1 MLIGRVQN
9 PYLAKYALDKDNID
23 VQGWD
28 NTPRQE
34 VKRVEVTD
42 KMKDDRAVF
51 SEAQL
56 KAETKRCLKCGRTFV
71 DETMC
76 VGCGLCTTRCKFDA
90 IHLQKRFDEHGRTYE
105 QIAPSSVP
113 HILARNLK
121 IIFTGKGKAKAVNK
135 DDIAKRENDKKE
147 SIK

>member
-1 MLIGRVQN
+1 
-9 PYLAKYALDKDNID
+9 
-23 VQGWD
+23 
-28 NTPRQE
+28 
-34 VKRVEVTD
+34 
-42 KMKDDRAVF
+42 
-51 SEAQL
+51 
-56 KAETKRCLKCGRTFV
+56 
-71 DETMC
+71 MC

-121 IIFTGKGKAKAVNK
+121 IVFTGKGKAKEVNK

-147 SIK
+147 TIK